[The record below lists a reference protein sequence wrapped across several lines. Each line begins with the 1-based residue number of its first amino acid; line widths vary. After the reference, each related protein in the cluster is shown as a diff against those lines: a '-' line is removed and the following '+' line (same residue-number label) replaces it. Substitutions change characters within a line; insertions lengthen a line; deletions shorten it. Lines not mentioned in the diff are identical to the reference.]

1 MQIARDG
8 FPLFLVRNRE
18 HRAFNEVPSI
28 TLHGMASA
36 KDIPTMST
44 IQNLTGKEA
53 IEKLRSLTENT
64 STCMFGSS
72 LSVIPIHFC
81 PMEVQEV
88 DHQGCLWFFSGAD
101 SVHNRQISAD
111 PQVQL
116 IFGNPSK
123 IEYLTVF
130 GEATISKDTEKAKAL
145 WSKFVEAWFPEG
157 PHDPNLTLIR
167 VRPITSHFW
176 DTENGKLVTFAK
188 ILTSA
193 FTGGETDEGGVEG
206 KLTV

>member
-1 MQIARDG
+1 
-8 FPLFLVRNRE
+8 
-18 HRAFNEVPSI
+18 
-28 TLHGMASA
+28 
-36 KDIPTMST
+36 MST
-44 IQNLTGKEA
+44 IQNLSGKEA
-53 IEKLRSLTENT
+53 IDKLRSLTEST
-64 STCMFGSS
+64 PTCMFGSG
-72 LSVIPIHFC
+72 LRVIPIHFC
-81 PMEVQEV
+81 PMQVQEV

-101 SVHNRQISAD
+101 SVHNRQIAAE

-116 IFGNPSK
+116 IFSNTSK

-130 GEATISKDTEKAKAL
+130 GEATLSTDREKAEEL

-157 PHDPNLTLIR
+157 PDDPNLTLIS

-193 FTGGETDEGGVEG
+193 LTGREADEGGVEG